1 MKKLYKILKNYESPN
16 RKIYKGVMKNEDEWL
31 EIFPHLN
38 KEDLQ
43 IKTDWF
49 EKVIEKIQYSKI
61 NMLEFGMFL
70 LSKNNITLFRSILF
84 CPKEEIM
91 YHIEREFERFLNEN
105 DTD

>member
-38 KEDLQ
+38 KKDLQ

-49 EKVIEKIQYSKI
+49 EEIDKKAEYSKI
-61 NMLEFGMFL
+61 NMVEFGMFL
-70 LSKNNITLFRSILF
+70 LSKNNITLFRSILH
-84 CPKEEIM
+84 CPKEEIRD
-91 YHIEREFERFLNEN
+91 HIEREFERFLNEN
-105 DTD
+105 DTN